1 MPMTRTDQIVI
12 FTLNEQRYGI
22 PLGVVERVV
31 RMVEITSVP
40 TSPEFIHGVINVQGK
55 ILPVLDL
62 RRRFG
67 LPERSIELSDQL
79 IIINCAAHSFA
90 VMTDTA
96 CEVREYSEQM
106 QTETSEIIPDLP
118 YLSGVIKLPDGLIL
132 LQNPEKLLSP
142 GETGSIDNLVDLE
155 QP

>member
-1 MPMTRTDQIVI
+1 MTRTDQIVI

-22 PLGVVERVV
+22 PLGAVERVV
-31 RMVEITSVP
+31 RMVEITTVP

-79 IIINCAAHSFA
+79 IIISCAARSFA

-96 CEVREYSEQM
+96 CEVMECAGQM
-106 QTETSEIIPDLP
+106 QTEASEIIPDLP
-118 YLSGVIKLPDGLIL
+118 YLAGVIKLPDGLIL
-132 LQNPEKLLSP
+132 LQNPEMLLSP
-142 GETGSIDNLVDLE
+142 GECVSIDKLLDLE